1 MPYKLSEEDKL
12 CGVTYFDVD
21 KHYSPI
27 PKATC
32 ADIKGKCD
40 NSSSSS
46 NVVPFSCKGKTKEEI
61 LKELDA
67 LDNPATD
74 KKEDKV
80 KPEPKPTPEA
90 PTPTPS
96 PADNNNN
103 QPTNTDNKPVNNEA
117 NPANNDNQPANPV
130 NKVDEEKL
138 KKDLTDFVSDF
149 VLKNTLGFL
158 DRYEDTFA
166 VPTEA
171 DKTNYINHFKEN
183 LAQNDEFKS
192 YTYEISIKDFT
203 AKPSES
209 NAIGETLEV
218 SVLKDGVKVDT
229 VSHLI
234 SFNENYDHL

>member
-67 LDNPATD
+67 LDAKPTD

-80 KPEPKPTPEA
+80 QPEPKPTSDEPK
-90 PTPTPS
+90 PT
-96 PADNNNN
+96 
-103 QPTNTDNKPVNNEA
+103 VN
-117 NPANNDNQPANPV
+117 
-130 NKVDEEKL
+130 EEQL
-138 KKDLTDFVSDF
+138 KNDLTDFIEIFGVA
-149 VLKNTLGFL
+149 NHLGFL
-158 DRYEDTFA
+158 DRDADTFT
-166 VPTEA
+166 VPGEME
-171 DKTNYINHFKEN
+171 KVYFINQLKQA
-183 LAQNDEFKS
+183 LSQNDKFKS
-192 YTYEISIKDFT
+192 FTYEMSIKDFT
-203 AKPSES
+203 DRPSLS
-209 NAIGETLEV
+209 NHIGETLEV
-218 SVLKDGVKVDT
+218 SVYKDGTKVT
-229 VSHLI
+229 SLSHQVGY
-234 SFNENYDHL
+234 NENLDHL